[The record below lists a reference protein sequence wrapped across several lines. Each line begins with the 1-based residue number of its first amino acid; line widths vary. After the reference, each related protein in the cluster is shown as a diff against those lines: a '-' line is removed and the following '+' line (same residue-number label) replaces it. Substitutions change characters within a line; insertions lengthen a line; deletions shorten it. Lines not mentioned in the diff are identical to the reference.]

1 MKRLAATLLVL
12 TLATSVAQFSIA
24 AGAAQSTEVST
35 AERERNIQS
44 FEQVWKTVR
53 DRHWDPKMNG
63 VDWQAVHDE
72 LRPQIEK
79 ADSNEKARR
88 IINDMLSRLK
98 QSHFGVLAGE
108 IQEQV
113 QPGAGSGA
121 ADSGDGQTGL
131 DVRLVGEQ
139 VLVTSVEEG
148 SAAGGIRPGWEV
160 LAIDGKELA
169 PIVSRVTAALQ
180 GSNLQPLAVRAGVLA
195 ALAGKPGSTA
205 RLRLRDGQGQVVDL
219 PVSRVQPRGLRT
231 QLGILPPMYVW
242 SEWRKMDGGFG
253 YLVFNMFMDP
263 ENVMK
268 TVSTAVTSCQDCPGL
283 VIDLRGNPGGLG
295 AMAMGLAGWFVEEKG
310 RRLGTMYT
318 REAELRFVINPRPV
332 IYRGPLAILI
342 DGCTGS
348 TAEIFSGG
356 LKDLQRARIFGARS
370 AGAALPAA
378 FEKLPNGDVFLYAF
392 ASYISAGGQALEG
405 NGVTPDVDVPLT
417 RESLLRDR
425 DPVLKSAIE
434 WMRQQK

>member
-1 MKRLAATLLVL
+1 MKRLAIALLL
-12 TLATSVAQFSIA
+12 LSLAASAAQLPPA
-24 AGAAQSTEVST
+24 AGAARLSA

-53 DRHWDPKMNG
+53 DRHWDAKMNG
-63 VDWQAVHDE
+63 VNWQAVHDE

-79 ADSNEKARR
+79 ADSSEKARQ
-88 IINDMLSRLK
+88 ILNNMLSRLK
-98 QSHFGVLAGE
+98 QSHFAVLAGE
-108 IQEQV
+108 IRDEV
-113 QPGAGSGA
+113 QPETGSGA
-121 ADSGDGQTGL
+121 ADSRDGQTGL

-139 VLVTSVEEG
+139 VLVTLVEEG
-148 SAAGGIRPGWEV
+148 SAAAEQGIRPGWEV

-180 GSNLQPLAVRAGVLA
+180 GSNLQPLAVRAAALA

-205 RLRLRDGQGQVVDL
+205 RLRLRNGGDQAVEL

-231 QLGILPPMYVW
+231 EFGILPPMYVW
-242 SEWRKMDGGFG
+242 SEWRKVDGGFG
-253 YLVFNMFMDP
+253 YLAFNMFMDP
-263 ENVMK
+263 ENVMR
-268 TVSTAVTSCQDCPGL
+268 TVSTAVTACQDCQGL

-295 AMAMGLAGWFVEEKG
+295 VMAMGLAGWFVTEKG
-310 RRLGTMYT
+310 QRLGTMYT

-332 IYRGPLAILI
+332 TYRGPLAILI

-356 LKDLQRARIFGARS
+356 MKDLKRARIFGARS

-392 ASYISAGGQALEG
+392 ASYISEGGKPLEG
-405 NGVTPDVDVPLT
+405 NGVTPDVEVPLT

-425 DPVLKSAIE
+425 DPVLKSAID
-434 WMRQQK
+434 WMKQQK